1 MNSFEA
7 QAENRKEI
15 YLFITNDKMSRFNG
29 VMSRDDRAD
38 VYPYSPLSEEKWN
51 VLPIFVGTQHK

>member
-1 MNSFEA
+1 MHWPFLHMNSFEA

-38 VYPYSPLSEEKWN
+38 VYPYSPLSEEK
-51 VLPIFVGTQHK
+51 